1 MKGKVPP
8 EVLSGGEIFGSL
20 EVDSSNDIVV
30 EFGALDSPPK
40 MELLML
46 ILMAEFDDSRLKS
59 DDLLGGEGLTDSIY
73 EFEF

>member
-30 EFGALDSPPK
+30 EFGTLDSPPK

-59 DDLLGGEGLTDSIY
+59 DDFLGGEGLTDSIY